1 MTTATATILDNGLTA
16 LTGQPHRWERQTR
29 RRMRCPICA
38 TTASPEQAENFP
50 ADCRR
55 TVSADLVAYDDSGL
69 PYILTAPAQPK
80 PAAPAAT
87 APTPVSRPTSDAPG
101 QKIGPPASD
110 RQKAYIR
117 RLVAQSG
124 MVTMRQMPDPD
135 ALTKDQASNLIFSL
149 EDDS

>member
-1 MTTATATILDNGLTA
+1 MTTATATILDNGLVA

-38 TTASPEQAENFP
+38 TTASPEQAEGFP

-55 TVSADLVAYDDSGL
+55 TMSADLVAYDDSGL

-80 PAAPAAT
+80 PAAPAPT
-87 APTPVSRPTSDAPG
+87 APARLIRPTSNAPG
-101 QKIGPPASD
+101 QKIGPPATD

-117 RLVAQSG
+117 RLVVQSG
-124 MVTMRQMPDPD
+124 MVTMRQMPDLD
-135 ALTKDQASNLIFSL
+135 ALTEDQASNLIFSL
-149 EDDS
+149 KDDS